1 MAKKFPF
8 KLRLGERFG
17 KGLGSIFDH
26 LSPSMQLPLLKV
38 MKQLHPVFADRFIY
52 DLARRF
58 TFNKNLP
65 PQLQEIGYGK
75 TDKEARKL
83 RSWVYD
89 NINRESGL
97 DPVTRFP
104 LKIEHIIQK
113 QLNEQRE
120 KGLPTDFS
128 EHMVDYLGSTE
139 RKIDDAIR
147 KQQGETEL
155 TAEELQAASKFRE
168 RQDIISGKLEKHKP
182 KYPMVDPDEPN
193 WILLEPKGPGGT
205 RMGRT
210 QFEVLHWDNPKKP
223 MEKRYKVWDLWDD
236 EKNTWREEPKFVKIV
251 DEKHRTI
258 MQSVPEKYRG
268 GLISLIS

>member
-52 DLARRF
+52 DLA
-58 TFNKNLP
+58 NKYSTP
-65 PQLQEIGYGK
+65 GSGYSK
-75 TDKEARKL
+75 NESERAL

-89 NINRESGL
+89 NVNVVSGR
-97 DPVTRFP
+97 DNEIMFP
-104 LKIEHIIQK
+104 LKLEHIIQK

-147 KQQGETEL
+147 KQTGETEL
-155 TAEELQAASKFRE
+155 TAEELQAANKFKE

-223 MEKRYKVWDLWDD
+223 TEKRYKVWDLWDD
-236 EKNTWREEPKFVKIV
+236 EKNTWREDPKFVKIV

-258 MQSVPEKYRG
+258 MKSVPEKYRG